1 MKAGDIGATNTQYHP
16 PVCQELACS
25 RLAILYHTIASK
37 SASCLTLAQGR
48 MELDIA
54 YLRCTPTVYRAV

>member
-25 RLAILYHTIASK
+25 RLAILYHNIGSIPP
-37 SASCLTLAQGR
+37 SWLTHDKEQK
-48 MELDIA
+48 
-54 YLRCTPTVYRAV
+54 VS